1 MPGIC
6 GTLFSWCGQGEL
18 YRTFA
23 VKVPI
28 EHAWAVTEHAWA
40 VTELTYCQNTD
51 MSRHMNE
58 RTTVRLPKELL
69 MRAKRKATAEGR
81 TLTSLIEDG
90 LRLVVNESRKL
101 GKMKRV
107 MPPVSKATGGPMP
120 GIDLTDFSGLQE
132 MDDLEY
138 VERMKRFK

>member
-1 MPGIC
+1 MAGHARDLRNVVLLVRARRAVPHIR
-6 GTLFSWCGQGEL
+6 GQGTN
-18 YRTFA
+18 RN
-23 VKVPI
+23 
-28 EHAWAVTEHAWA
+28 AWA

-69 MRAKRKATAEGR
+69 MRAKRKAAAEGR

-90 LRLVVNESRKL
+90 LRLLVNKSRKSE
-101 GKMKRV
+101 KMKRV

-120 GIDLTDFSGLQE
+120 GIDLIDFSALQE
-132 MDDLEY
+132 IDDLEY